1 MGKIEI
7 VKEKCLGCGLC
18 VGLCPE
24 VFELKENKSSVKD
37 NIDVEKNEI
46 NVKNAKESCPA
57 QAINIL
63 E

>member
-37 NIDVEKNEI
+37 NIDVEKNETDI
-46 NVKNAKESCPA
+46 KNAKDSCPA

>member
-7 VKEKCLGCGLC
+7 DKEKCLGCGLC

-24 VFELKENKSSVKD
+24 VFELKENKSFVKD
-37 NIDVEKNEI
+37 DIDVEKNEADI
-46 NVKNAKESCPA
+46 KNAEDSCPA